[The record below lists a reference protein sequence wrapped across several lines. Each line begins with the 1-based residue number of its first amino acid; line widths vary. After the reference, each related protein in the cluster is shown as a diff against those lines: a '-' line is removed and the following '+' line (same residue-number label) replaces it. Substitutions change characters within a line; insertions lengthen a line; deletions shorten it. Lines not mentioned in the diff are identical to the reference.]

1 MGNEAPSRE
10 SKKTNSE
17 KKPGMRRGR
26 VPKRQ
31 RTKVE
36 KGEERSQ
43 VRKGV
48 TVSSCCPSV
57 S

>member
-1 MGNEAPSRE
+1 MKLQVEKVRRQIVR
-10 SKKTNSE
+10 

-26 VPKRQ
+26 VPERQ